1 MAQFNKWCVATKEN
15 VNGYEMTILNAEPK
29 KINVATKVLSKL
41 IPSQYASHVR
51 IAHLM
56 KSLGKTAVAEFI
68 EEKLPT
74 SKSIRSG
81 DLGEILGTLYLGEFT
96 AFTHGVQRLR
106 WKDHRNMSMRGEDVL
121 AFGVD
126 AATGEFLVLKGEA
139 KSRVSLS
146 GTTVTAAR
154 KALSANKGRP
164 SAHAI
169 SFLADRCFEQ
179 GQTHLADLLDTAQ
192 LKLRIKES
200 QVTHLMFTF
209 SGNDPSAHLRRDLQS
224 CTGSIEQISV
234 GLRVVE
240 HQNFIKSVF
249 DMVSSNG
256 V

>member
-1 MAQFNKWCVATKEN
+1 MAQFAKWCVATKES
-15 VNGYEMTILNAEPK
+15 VNGHEMTVLDAEPK
-29 KINVATKVLSKL
+29 KVNAAVKALANL
-41 IPSQYASHVR
+41 IPSQYASGARV
-51 IAHLM
+51 AHLM
-56 KSLGKTAVAEFI
+56 KTLGKTAVAEFI

-74 SKSIRSG
+74 TKPIRSG
-81 DLGEILGTLYLGEFT
+81 DLGEILGTSYLGEFT
-96 AFTHGVQRLR
+96 AFKHGVQRLR

-126 AATGEFLVLKGEA
+126 AATGDVLVLKGEA
-139 KSRVSLS
+139 KSRVSLT

-179 GQTHLADLLDTAQ
+179 GETHLTDLLDTAQ
-192 LKLRIKES
+192 LKTRIKAS

-209 SGNDPSAHLRRDLQS
+209 SGNDPAAHLRRDLQS
-224 CTGSIEQISV
+224 YTGSIEQISV
-234 GLRVVE
+234 GLRVVD
-240 HQNFIKSVF
+240 HQKFIKSVF

>member
-1 MAQFNKWCVATKEN
+1 MAQFAKWCAATKES
-15 VNGYEMTILNAEPK
+15 VNGHEMTVFNAEPK
-29 KINVATKVLSKL
+29 KINGAVKVLAKL
-41 IPSQYASHVR
+41 IPSQYASGARV
-51 IAHLM
+51 AHLM

-74 SKSIRSG
+74 TKPIRSG
-81 DLGEILGTLYLGEFT
+81 DLGEILGTSYLGEFT
-96 AFTHGVQRLR
+96 AFKHGIQRLR

-126 AATGEFLVLKGEA
+126 AATGDVMVLKGEA
-139 KSRVSLS
+139 KSRVSLT

-179 GQTHLADLLDTAQ
+179 GETHLADLLDTAQ
-192 LKLRIKES
+192 LKTRIKSS

-209 SGNDPSAHLRRDLQS
+209 SGNDPAAHLRRDLQS
-224 CTGSIEQISV
+224 YTGSIEQISV

-240 HQNFIKSVF
+240 HQKFIKSVF

>member
-1 MAQFNKWCVATKEN
+1 MVQFAKWCVATKES
-15 VNGYEMTILNAEPK
+15 VNGHEMTVLDAEPK
-29 KINVATKVLSKL
+29 KVNAAVKTLAKL
-41 IPSQYASHVR
+41 IPSQYASGARV
-51 IAHLM
+51 AHLM
-56 KSLGKTAVAEFI
+56 KTLGKTAVAEFI

-74 SKSIRSG
+74 TKPIRSG
-81 DLGEILGTLYLGEFT
+81 DLGEILGTSYLGEFT
-96 AFTHGVQRLR
+96 AFKHGVQRLR

-126 AATGEFLVLKGEA
+126 TATGDVLVLKGEA
-139 KSRVSLS
+139 KSRVSLT

-179 GQTHLADLLDTAQ
+179 GEAHLTDLLDTAQ
-192 LKLRIKES
+192 LKTRIKAS

-209 SGNDPSAHLRRDLQS
+209 SGNDPAAHLRRDLQS
-224 CTGSIEQISV
+224 YTGSIEQISV

-240 HQNFIKSVF
+240 HQKFIKSVF